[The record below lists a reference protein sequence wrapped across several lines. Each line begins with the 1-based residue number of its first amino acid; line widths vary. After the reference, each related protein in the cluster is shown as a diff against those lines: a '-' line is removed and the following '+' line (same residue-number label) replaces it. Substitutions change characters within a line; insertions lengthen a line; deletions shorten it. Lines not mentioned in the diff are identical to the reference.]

1 VKQKRIIAASI
12 LAADLTRLGEE
23 IEQAETGGADWI
35 HIDVMDGHFVPN
47 ISLGVVIVE
56 TCRRTTSLPLDVH
69 LMIDAP
75 DRLLQ
80 AFAEAG
86 ADSLTV
92 HLEACPHVY
101 RTLATVKELGLDA
114 GLALNPG
121 TPVDA
126 AHETLSLLDTL
137 LVMTVNP
144 GYAGQAF
151 IEAMLPKV
159 SQARRILD
167 EVGARARLQIDGGV
181 TPENILRAAQAGA
194 DTFVA
199 ASAIF
204 KHPQGVRAGMAS
216 IREALLVQQQEKRT

>member
-1 VKQKRIIAASI
+1 VKQQYIIAASI

-23 IEQAETGGADWI
+23 IHQAEAGGGDWI

-47 ISLGVVIVE
+47 ISLGIVIVE
-56 TCRRTTSLPLDVH
+56 TCRQATSLPLDVH

-92 HLEACPHVY
+92 HLEACPHVH
-101 RTLATVKELGLDA
+101 RTLTTIKDLGLKA

-121 TPVDA
+121 TPVAA

-144 GYAGQAF
+144 GYAGQDF
-151 IEAMLPKV
+151 IEAMYTKI
-159 SQARRILD
+159 SAARRILD
-167 EVGARARLQIDGGV
+167 EVRSHARLQIDGGV
-181 TPENILRAAQAGA
+181 TTENITRAAQAGA

-199 ASAIF
+199 ASSIF
-204 KHPQGVRAGMAS
+204 KHPQGPRAGVES
-216 IREALLVQQQEKRT
+216 IREALLAYQPKKAT